1 MPKKKIPQKKRGS
14 RMLPALPADER
25 WFARDRRV
33 KNNMFYDPHQEVET
47 IPTEKISK
55 KVFKKME
62 NRLPTGLLN
71 DDDDGNFEKRREV
84 NKKNRMKEMWGENN
98 MFYNPHQEEVGTIPP
113 GMINGEKRLPENL
126 LVGGYKKSRKKKKR
140 KTRKRRKTKRKS
152 RKRKTKRRR
161 KSRKRR

>member
-33 KNNMFYDPHQEVET
+33 KNNMFYDPHQEEEVGT
-47 IPTEKISK
+47 IPPDMNNEEK
-55 KVFKKME
+55 M
-62 NRLPTGLLN
+62 LPKGLLDIGDEN
-71 DDDDGNFEKRREV
+71 ADFEKRREV